1 MFSKEESKKLRQDFW
16 IAFGKS
22 YPRKWIL
29 YNTKIKGLV
38 LKFHFDMKMAM
49 VSLDIETDNL
59 ERRIALWDK
68 LQALKSILKSEE
80 YLPEAILEDT
90 FILQTR
96 KEISR
101 VYIQKLG
108 VSIHNKNTWQE
119 TMIFLNDKMV
129 KFEGFFEDFRE
140 IIQP

>member
-22 YPRKWIL
+22 YPRKWTL
-29 YNTKIKGLV
+29 YDTKTKGLA
-38 LKFHFDMKMAM
+38 LKFHFDVKKAM
-49 VSLDIETDNL
+49 VSLNIESDNL
-59 ERRIALWDK
+59 ERRIALWEK
-68 LQALKSILKSEE
+68 LQALKSILQSEE
-80 YLPEAILEDT
+80 YLPETIFEDT
-90 FILQTR
+90 FILQTG

-101 VYIQKLG
+101 VYIQKSG

-119 TMIFLNDKMV
+119 TMVFLNDNMV